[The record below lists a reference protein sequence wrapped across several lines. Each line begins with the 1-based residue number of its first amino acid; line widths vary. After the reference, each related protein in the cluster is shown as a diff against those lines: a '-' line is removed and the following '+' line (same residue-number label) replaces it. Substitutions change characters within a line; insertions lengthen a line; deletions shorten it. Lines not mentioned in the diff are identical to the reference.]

1 MTDGKFI
8 GMGSVGLL
16 AVICCAAPFL
26 LVAAGSFGVS
36 AWLAAAGYMLIP
48 IVLAAIG
55 LAALYLYRRRA
66 SGAAA
71 DTGCCGSAAEENKDR
86 LNV

>member
-8 GMGSVGLL
+8 GLGGVGLV

-26 LVAAGSFGVS
+26 LVAAGSLGVS
-36 AWLAAAGYMLIP
+36 AWFAAAGYVLIP
-48 IVLAAIG
+48 IALAAIG
-55 LAALYLYRRRA
+55 VVAFNLYRRRH
-66 SGAAA
+66 SGSAA
-71 DTGCCGSAAEENKDR
+71 DAACCGSPKENKDK

>member
-36 AWLAAAGYMLIP
+36 AWLAAAGYVLIP
-48 IVLAAIG
+48 IALAAIG
-55 LAALYLYRRRA
+55 LAAFYLYRRRH
-66 SGAAA
+66 SGSAA
-71 DTGCCGSAAEENKDR
+71 DAACCGSPTENKDK

>member
-8 GMGSVGLL
+8 GLGGVGLL

-26 LVAAGSFGVS
+26 LVAAGSLGVS
-36 AWLAAAGYMLIP
+36 AWFAAAGYVLIP
-48 IVLAAIG
+48 IALAAIG
-55 LAALYLYRRRA
+55 VAAFYLYRRRH
-66 SGAAA
+66 SGSAEDAA
-71 DTGCCGSAAEENKDR
+71 CCGSSRENKDN

>member
-8 GMGSVGLL
+8 GLGGVGLL

-36 AWLAAAGYMLIP
+36 AWFAAAGYVLIP
-48 IVLAAIG
+48 IALAAIG
-55 LAALYLYRRRA
+55 VAAFYLYRRRHSGSA
-66 SGAAA
+66 AGAA
-71 DTGCCGSAAEENKDR
+71 CCGSPTENKDK

>member
-1 MTDGKFI
+1 MTDGRFI
-8 GMGSVGLL
+8 GLGGVGLL

-26 LVAAGSFGVS
+26 LVTAGSFGVS
-36 AWLAAAGYMLIP
+36 AWLAAAGYVLIP
-48 IVLAAIG
+48 IALAAIG
-55 LAALYLYRRRA
+55 LTALYLYRRRH

-71 DTGCCGSAAEENKDR
+71 DTACCASATENKDR